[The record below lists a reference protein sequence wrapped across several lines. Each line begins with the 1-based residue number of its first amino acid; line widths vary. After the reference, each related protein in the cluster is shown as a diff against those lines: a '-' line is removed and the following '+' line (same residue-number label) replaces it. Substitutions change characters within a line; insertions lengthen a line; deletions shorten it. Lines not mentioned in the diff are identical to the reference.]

1 MLDLISIFDY
11 SVKLFNLQY
20 KALTASARD
29 EMHNMERIYQARVIS
44 RIGFVAQEMK
54 DLQSEVIAAI
64 EQRAVE
70 INNNN
75 AECIVEARR
84 NLNSSVDD
92 AGAIISSAA
101 RRTVADLEIL
111 LEDIFHPTIGTID
124 YIVSQFEVEV
134 FMIFAY
140 FNSVTSMF
148 QVIIT
153 LESEIRMYGALFE
166 YFVQEL
172 YVDMIIFKIYT
183 DLSVEAVFPKLQG
196 GLNTF
201 RDSSNA
207 IRNSLANCS

>member
-1 MLDLISIFDY
+1 
-11 SVKLFNLQY
+11 
-20 KALTASARD
+20 
-29 EMHNMERIYQARVIS
+29 MHNMERIYQARVIS
-44 RIGFVAQEMK
+44 RIGFIAQEMK

-75 AECIVEARR
+75 AECILEARR

-92 AGAIISSAA
+92 AGAVINSAA
-101 RRTVADLEIL
+101 SRTVADLEIL
-111 LEDIFHPTIGTID
+111 LDDIFHPTIGTID
-124 YIVSQFEVEV
+124 YLVSQFEVEV

-172 YVDMIIFKIYT
+172 YVDMIIFKIHT

-207 IRNSLANCS
+207 IRNSLVNCS